1 MTAAVVLA
9 DSQVAADTV
18 TPGVLGFL
26 ACAFVGFALYF
37 LMKNMR
43 KQMARIDFDEGP
55 AESGDGRAAA
65 RPAASGAAAEAGHH
79 DGASPADGDGR
90 GPA

>member
-1 MTAAVVLA
+1 MTAAVALLA
-9 DSQVAADTV
+9 ADAQIARDTV

-26 ACAFVGFALYF
+26 ACAFVGFSLYF

-55 AESGDGRAAA
+55 AEARAE
-65 RPAASGAAAEAGHH
+65 RPAAEASAAGSAAPEAESRPSSDGGDRGAA
-79 DGASPADGDGR
+79 
-90 GPA
+90 